1 MQGGSR
7 VDFAAMVVRRGIPA
21 IALPIIVAGFRK
33 LVELC
38 KGLVVLPCL
47 ASLVEVYGART
58 TLWQMGNMTCGYRVQ
73 PLQSVKRVY

>member
-7 VDFAAMVVRRGIPA
+7 VDFAAMAVRWGILA
-21 IALPIIVAGFRK
+21 SALPITVVGCLK

-47 ASLVEVYGART
+47 ASLVEVYGSRD
-58 TLWQMGNMTCGYRVQ
+58 
-73 PLQSVKRVY
+73 PLVDG